1 MKNILKTLMLAL
13 PIVAGCSSEEVY
25 QKQTAASTL
34 PAPQVFVQGKNLIAN
49 GDAQDAETKAAYQ
62 YPYCNVS
69 EGYETAHF
77 FIRNDG
83 KVPDFYDYSSAFYYG
98 FTKDGNN
105 LGKVYPLYPFGHYND
120 RDYDY
125 YKVDKK
131 TGNNIGLFR
140 YVYDKNGYDTQAAL
154 LEIPKITDILMD
166 DRAKYEEAG
175 NTAQVAKIDEYLA
188 KGEDY
193 LSKHVLW
200 YVVKEVG
207 SQYYWHVDGTFVDYE
222 VPAYSVDKPSVP
234 NHVEID
240 IHHQEH
246 KDWNEIKTSIHI
258 RADIENISVNLPISQ
273 DNLQDITGFHIRVY
287 NFYYKDYVVSHEIVQ
302 DEKGVTINISN
313 IPASLIEELKNNI
326 KDGLTVEV
334 HTFCNTGSTIWSELQ
349 NSKVVKLGKPC
360 NVIGQITSAH
370 NDEEYPIYVQ
380 K

>member
-13 PIVAGCSSEEVY
+13 PIVAGCTSEEVY

-34 PAPQVFVQGKNLIAN
+34 PSPKVFVQGKNLVSNDEAST
-49 GDAQDAETKAAYQ
+49 ETKANYQ
-62 YPYCNVS
+62 WPYANVS
-69 EGYETAHF
+69 EGYETARF

-83 KVPDFYDYSSAFYYG
+83 NVPDFYDYSSAFYYG
-98 FTKDGNN
+98 STKGGNN
-105 LGKVYPLYPFGHYND
+105 HGKVYPLYNFGHYND
-120 RDYDY
+120 RDLDY
-125 YKVDKK
+125 YQVDKK

-140 YVYDKNGYDTQAAL
+140 YVYDKAGYDTQAAL

-166 DRAKYEEAG
+166 DRAKFEQAG
-175 NTAQVAKIDEYLA
+175 NTAQVEKIDEYLA

-222 VPAYSVDKPSVP
+222 VPAYSKNNPSVP

-240 IHHQEH
+240 IHQQEH

-258 RADIENISVNLPISQ
+258 RADIESISINLPISQ

-360 NVIGQITSAH
+360 NVIGQITNAF
-370 NDEEYPIYVQ
+370 NDEEYPVYVQ